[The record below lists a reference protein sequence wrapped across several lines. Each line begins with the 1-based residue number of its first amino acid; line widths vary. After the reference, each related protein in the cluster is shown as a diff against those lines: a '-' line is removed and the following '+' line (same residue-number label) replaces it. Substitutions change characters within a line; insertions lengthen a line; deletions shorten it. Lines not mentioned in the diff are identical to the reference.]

1 MNPFSLPVRQLA
13 KGKHSV
19 FIFHKTPTLANPLS
33 GTEFNLS
40 AFKYLLDHIADNFK
54 VVALE
59 DSIPN
64 LSNKRSSERLA
75 SITFDDGYAD
85 WLTGVVPELIDRRLP
100 ATFFITTG
108 QFSGEPLWHE
118 RIIHAITNCKAASIR
133 LATLAAEPREF
144 KLGTLAE
151 KQNAILLIET
161 IAKYL
166 TLPQRHEALEEL
178 EKETGSPQH
187 TIPIFQ
193 PSDVRKL
200 HNLGFGIG
208 AHTVNH
214 PILSKCTIDAARSE
228 IGEARE
234 TLSQITSGPI
244 HGFAYPNGISGKD
257 FSAEHVELV
266 KQAGY
271 HFAVTTDPGAADNSV
286 SPYLLPRFTPWGKS
300 QATINYQ
307 VARNLIT
314 RPTLLADGKSKD
326 KKVLMIAFH
335 FPPQAGS
342 SGVQR
347 TLNFVRHLPKHGWQ
361 PTVLTAVESA
371 YETTRDDLLKT
382 LPSETRI
389 RRAFALDTARHL
401 SIAGKYLR
409 LMAIPDRWISW
420 SFFGILKGRQLV
432 NNERPDIIWS
442 TYPLATANLIAAQ
455 LAKKYQIPWVADF
468 RDPMIINDTCPSDP
482 LERWAKQHIEGIT
495 MRQATCCVFTTPQ
508 AAELHKT
515 RYPFAAEKCL
525 VIPNGFDNDAF
536 EGMLP
541 NRYGVTDDTLLML
554 HSGLIYPKERD
565 PTTFFQAVKTLIN
578 ANKIDR
584 QRLKIRFRGSGNDNL
599 ISEIIKGFQFQDIVE
614 LLPTIPFREAIAEM
628 AGANILLVF
637 QGSQFNPQIPAKI
650 YEYLRAGSVVLGIVD
665 HKGSAAAELRKFEG
679 TFLADIQ
686 NSDEIADV
694 LAISLTNIGAEHK
707 LQYIQSNRDQLFTYS
722 RAAQTKRL
730 AEILSA
736 ALNDN
741 SLDSNPPQA
750 HCSNDPLS

>member
-1 MNPFSLPVRQLA
+1 MTMSLLSLPVRQLA

-19 FIFHKTPTLANPLS
+19 FIFHKTPTLANPLT
-33 GTEFNLS
+33 GNEFDLS

-54 VVALE
+54 VVPLE
-59 DSIPN
+59 ESISN
-64 LSNKRSSERLA
+64 FRNKRWSDPLA
-75 SITFDDGYAD
+75 SITFDDGYTD
-85 WLTGVVPELIDRRLP
+85 WLTGVVPELTDRQLP

-118 RIIHAITNCKAASIR
+118 RIIHAITNCKAPSIR
-133 LATLAAEPREF
+133 LSTLTGNPREF
-144 KLGTLAE
+144 ILGTISE
-151 KQNAILLIET
+151 KQSAILIIET

-166 TLPQRHEALEEL
+166 TLSQRHEALDEL
-178 EKETGSPQH
+178 EKETNSPKH
-187 TIPIFQ
+187 TLPTFQ
-193 PSDVRKL
+193 PNDVRKL

-214 PILSKCTIDAARSE
+214 PILTKCSIDIARIE
-228 IGEARE
+228 IGVARE
-234 TLSQITSGPI
+234 TLSQITSGSV
-244 HGFAYPNGISGKD
+244 HGFAYPNGITGKD
-257 FSAEHVELV
+257 FSADHVELV

-389 RRAFALDTARHL
+389 RRAFALDTSRHL

-420 SFFGILKGRQLV
+420 GFFGTRKGHQLIKKD
-432 NNERPDIIWS
+432 RPDIIWS
-442 TYPLATANLIAAQ
+442 TYPLATANLIAAN
-455 LAKKYQIPWVADF
+455 LASKYQIPWIADF
-468 RDPMIINDTCPSDP
+468 RDPMIINETCPSDP
-482 LERWAKQHIEGIT
+482 LERWAKRHIEGIT

-515 RYPFAAEKCL
+515 RYPFAAEKCR

-536 EGMLP
+536 EGMQP
-541 NRYGVTDDTLLML
+541 NRYGFTDDTLLML

-565 PTTFFQAVKTLIN
+565 PTTFFQAVKDLIK

-584 QRLKIRFRGSGNDNL
+584 QRLKIRFRGSGNENL
-599 ISEIIKGFQFQDIVE
+599 IGEIIKEFQFQDIVE

-628 AGANILLVF
+628 AGADILLVF

-650 YEYLRAGSVVLGIVD
+650 YEYLRAGSVVFGIVD
-665 HKGSAAAELRKFEG
+665 HNGSAAAELRKFKG
-679 TFLADIQ
+679 TFLADIH

-694 LAISLTNIGAEHK
+694 LAVALTKIGIEQK
-707 LQYIQSNRDQLFTYS
+707 LRYVQSNLNQLFTYS
-722 RAAQTKRL
+722 RAAQTERL
-730 AEILSA
+730 AVF
-736 ALNDN
+736 LNTVLDN
-741 SLDSNPPQA
+741 TSLV
-750 HCSNDPLS
+750 HCNTDHKS

>member
-1 MNPFSLPVRQLA
+1 MNLFTIPVRQLA

-19 FIFHKTPTLANPLS
+19 FIFHKTPTLANPIS
-33 GTEFNLS
+33 GSEFNLT
-40 AFKYLLDHIADNFK
+40 AFKFLLDHIAENFK

-59 DSIPN
+59 ESIAN
-64 LSNKRSSERLA
+64 FGNKPWSERLA

-85 WLTGVVPELIDRRLP
+85 WLTGVVPELINRQLP
-100 ATFFITTG
+100 ATFFISTG

-118 RIIHAITNCKAASIR
+118 RIIHAISKCKTPSIR
-133 LATLAAEPREF
+133 LSTLTSEPREF

-151 KQNAILLIET
+151 KKNAVLHLENT
-161 IAKYL
+161 AKYL
-166 TLPQRHEALEEL
+166 TLSQRYEILDEL
-178 EKETGSPQH
+178 EKETNSPRH
-187 TIPIFQ
+187 TLPIFQ
-193 PSDVRKL
+193 PNDVRKL

-214 PILSKCTIDAARSE
+214 PILSHCNIDAAKIE

-234 TLSQITSGPI
+234 TLSHITSGPI

-271 HFAVTTDPGAADNSV
+271 NFAVTTDPGAADNNV
-286 SPYLLPRFTPWGKS
+286 CPYLLPRFTPWGTS

-307 VARNLIT
+307 IARNLIT
-314 RPTLLADGKSKD
+314 RPTLLAERKAKD

-382 LPSETRI
+382 LPAETRI

-420 SFFGILKGRQLV
+420 GFFGTIKGHQLV
-432 NNERPDIIWS
+432 KNERPDIIWS
-442 TYPLATANLIAAQ
+442 TYPLATANLIAAK
-455 LAKKYQIPWVADF
+455 LANKFQIPWVADF
-468 RDPMIINDTCPSDP
+468 RDPMIINETCPSDP
-482 LERWAKQHIEGIT
+482 LERWAKRHIEGIT
-495 MRQATCCVFTTPQ
+495 MRQASCCIFTTPH
-508 AAELHKT
+508 AAELHRS

-536 EGMLP
+536 EGMVP
-541 NRYGVTDDTLLML
+541 NRYGVTHDTLLML
-554 HSGLIYPKERD
+554 HSGLIYPNERD
-565 PTTFFQAVKTLIN
+565 PTTFFQAIKDLIN
-578 ANKIDR
+578 TKKIDR
-584 QRLKIRFRGSGNDNL
+584 QRLKIRFRGSGNDNP
-599 ISEIIKGFQFQDIVE
+599 IDEIIKRFQFQDIVE
-614 LLPTIPFREAIAEM
+614 LLPTIPFREAVAEM
-628 AGANILLVF
+628 AGADILLVF

-650 YEYLRAGSVVLGIVD
+650 YEYLRAGSVIFGVVD

-679 TFLADIQ
+679 TFLADIH
-686 NSDEIADV
+686 NSNQIAEV
-694 LAISLTNIGAEHK
+694 LTVALTKTGTEHK
-707 LQYIQSNRDQLFTYS
+707 LQYIESNRNQLFTYS
-722 RAAQTKRL
+722 REAQTERL
-730 AEILSA
+730 AGF
-736 ALNDN
+736 LNSVIENN
-741 SLDSNPPQA
+741 SQVNKLHQAQSNKDHA
-750 HCSNDPLS
+750 S